1 MKRLFVILLTLC
13 MCFCGCAG
21 KTNTPTDATTDDVIR
36 EEEQTFVAVVLK
48 KNGDSLLVE
57 PVKNELGCDRISF
70 SIAGLDC
77 EVELFDIVDVTY
89 AGGIMESYPA
99 QVKAVKVSPSREST
113 IDCEYAHNW
122 LDKESATAVKP
133 DTRKELVITR
143 IYADCFFTR
152 YGVTGEE
159 FKFNGDLG
167 KEWCVGDIVDC
178 AYENAYY
185 DEASARYEAD
195 LKSIKESIPENHGGL
210 NTVDYKPVIYLY
222 PEQQTE
228 VSVTLTLKGELTC
241 TYPKYNDGWNVS
253 AAPDGTLTD
262 ENGKTYNYLY
272 WEGVT
277 DAEYDFSHG
286 FCVKGEDTAA
296 FLESALEK
304 LGLNRREANEFIVY
318 WLPMM
323 EVNPY
328 NVISFQ
334 GEAYTDAADLAV
346 TPAPDTLIRVFMAWK
361 RSDEAVDIPAQS
373 LCAPKREGFT
383 VIEWGGTEVK

>member
-1 MKRLFVILLTLC
+1 MKRLSIIFLILCLCLSACSGKEDMTTEQAAAVGEENSFVC
-13 MCFCGCAG
+13 
-21 KTNTPTDATTDDVIR
+21 
-36 EEEQTFVAVVLK
+36 VVLQ

-57 PVKNELGCDRISF
+57 PITNDVGCDRISF

-89 AGGIMESYPA
+89 EGGIMESYPA

-133 DTRKELVITR
+133 DTREDLVITR
-143 IYADCFFTR
+143 VYSDCFFVR
-152 YGVTGEE
+152 YSMTGEE
-159 FKFNGDLG
+159 FKLNGVYPKG
-167 KEWCVGDIVDC
+167 WCVGDIVDC

-195 LKSIKESIPENHGGL
+195 LKSIKESIPEHPDGPPF
-210 NTVDYKPVIYLY
+210 VAYKPVIYLY
-222 PEQQTE
+222 PEEQTE
-228 VSVTLTLKGELTC
+228 VSVSLTLKGELTC

-262 ENGKTYNYLY
+262 ENGKTYYYLY
-272 WEGVT
+272 WEGET

-318 WLPMM
+318 WLPLM
-323 EVNPY
+323 EINPY

-334 GEAYTDAADLAV
+334 GEVYTDAADLAV
-346 TPAPDTLIRVFMAWK
+346 TPAPDTVNRVFMAWK
-361 RSDEAVDIPAQS
+361 RSDEFVDIPEQS
-373 LCAPKREGFT
+373 LVSPEREGFT